1 MQTRRI
7 RTLHFIIIL
16 LSLVTMIALT
26 FTGVV
31 GVLYIKE
38 RSEVKRLMAKYGE
51 YGTDGA
57 ISVGSFQDWAQGA
70 EVDGQSSGE
79 NGQGA
84 EGQGDGSGG
93 DESGAGQGVNGSE
106 SNGTG
111 ENDGQEV
118 DGQVTDGNSS
128 GVDASIIG
136 GDSSEVG
143 TDGQGN
149 VSDENGQEV
158 TPTGGNA
165 VAVLPE
171 DGNAVEESMKQ
182 RMKEL
187 VIGED
192 GSPLKMLRSFFPE
205 NLIYYDEQQY
215 VFSPVLDE
223 VKKHNLIAENFV
235 ENDRGEMEYVE
246 NGVVTSHKGIDV
258 SKYQGEIDWQAVK
271 ADGVEYAFIRL
282 GLRGYESGKIVLD
295 EYFEQNLQG
304 ANDADV
310 KAGVYFFTQ
319 AVTEAE
325 AREEANFVLENIAG
339 YQVSYPIVFDVEM
352 ITNANGRANALSKE
366 ERTNIAIAFC
376 ETIRQAGYTPM
387 IYGNVKCFTKLL
399 DMTRLQD
406 YEKWY
411 AFYDNY
417 MYMPYEVSC
426 WQYTEKGKVN
436 GIKEEVDMN
445 ISYKTW

>member
-38 RSEVKRLMAKYGE
+38 RNEVKRLMAKYGE

-57 ISVGSFQDWAQGA
+57 ISVGSFQDLAQGA
-70 EVDGQSSGE
+70 DIDGQSSGE

-84 EGQGDGSGG
+84 EGQGDENGAGSNGEGGSG
-93 DESGAGQGVNGSE
+93 SNGAGENG
-106 SNGTG
+106 
-111 ENDGQEV
+111 QI
-118 DGQVTDGNSS
+118 TDGNSS
-128 GVDASIIG
+128 EVDTSG
-136 GDSSEVG
+136 TGRESSEAG
-143 TDGQGN
+143 ADEQGN
-149 VSDENGQEV
+149 VSAENGQEV

-426 WQYTEKGKVN
+426 WQYTEKGRVN
-436 GIKEEVDMN
+436 GIKAEVDMN

>member
-57 ISVGSFQDWAQGA
+57 ISLVSSQHLAQGA